1 MGRFGLSCCRY
12 ASWLVS
18 PGISLPKLAAQIRL
32 TLGIAGTSDEH
43 LSLMEHLAPVHPK
56 LSAVLVTTPQAVAL
70 TDMAKCLSFTRT
82 VNLPVVGLIE
92 NMSGFVCP
100 CCGEMSSIFSTGG
113 GEEMA
118 KREGLRFL
126 GALPV
131 DTELVELLDAS
142 VEAEALAEHGADQQ
156 TVAAR
161 ETANGKM
168 ENEAVTNGHLEESD
182 RRFPLLKGYRKTPT
196 FKLFEPIAK
205 KVISALTE
213 ESIPPIQG
221 A

>member
-1 MGRFGLSCCRY
+1 
-12 ASWLVS
+12 
-18 PGISLPKLAAQIRL
+18 
-32 TLGIAGTSDEH
+32 
-43 LSLMEHLAPVHPK
+43 MEHLAPVHHK

-82 VNLPVVGLIE
+82 VNLPVIGLIE

-100 CCGEMSSIFSTGG
+100 CCGEISNVFSTGG

-142 VEAEALAEHGADQQ
+142 VEAGVLAEHGPDQPDQ
-156 TVAAR
+156 PVVAAR

-168 ENEAVTNGHLEESD
+168 ENEATTNGHSEKSD
-182 RRFPLLKGYRKTPT
+182 TGFSLLRGYRKTST
-196 FKLFEPIAK
+196 FKLFQPIADK
-205 KVISALTE
+205 AISVLAEGNL
-213 ESIPPIQG
+213 PPIG
-221 A
+221 NV

>member
-1 MGRFGLSCCRY
+1 
-12 ASWLVS
+12 
-18 PGISLPKLAAQIRL
+18 
-32 TLGIAGTSDEH
+32 
-43 LSLMEHLAPVHPK
+43 MEHLAPVHHK

-82 VNLPVVGLIE
+82 VSLPVIGLIE

-100 CCGEMSSIFSTGG
+100 CCGEISNVFSTGG

-142 VEAEALAEHGADQQ
+142 IEAEALAEHGADQQ
-156 TVAAR
+156 MVAAR
-161 ETANGKM
+161 ETANGKL
-168 ENEAVTNGHLEESD
+168 ENEAFTTGHPEKSD
-182 RRFPLLKGYRKTPT
+182 TIFPLLKGYRKTST
-196 FKLFEPIAK
+196 FKLFEPIAD
-205 KVISALTE
+205 KVISALAE
-213 ESIPPIQG
+213 EKAPPIRDP
-221 A
+221 